1 MDSYIFKTILDISG
15 IAVMLGILVFFGLS
29 GFYNFMWLK
38 KSNWESYSWIKI
50 GYFIVSIIW
59 IAIYSYTLLKI
70 IFGNPID
77 TNFFGII
84 IVRPSVLLTGITF
97 AFSSRSRYYSLLK
110 GGKECQ
116 SLRRN

>member
-1 MDSYIFKTILDISG
+1 MNQYVFPSILYFSG

-29 GFYNFMWLK
+29 AFYNFMWLK
-38 KSNWESYSWIKI
+38 KSNWESYSWIKV

-59 IAIYSYTLLKI
+59 VAIYAYALLKI
-70 IFGNPID
+70 VFGSPID

-84 IVRPSVLLTGITF
+84 IVRPSILLTGIIF
-97 AFSSRSRYYSLLK
+97 AFSSRARYYSLLM